1 MDLAHLIDHT
11 LLKPYCTLAE
21 VKEICNQAIE
31 YQFAA
36 VCIPPYYVKDA
47 SHLLNG
53 ANIKVATVVGFP
65 MGYATTAAKV
75 EEIKRAIDEG
85 ADELDAVVNL
95 CAAKNGTWNYIK
107 NELESLTTACHMMGK
122 VLKAII
128 ETGALDKS
136 ELLKLA
142 ELCVSAEVDYVK
154 TSTGFNAPGASLEA
168 VTLLRSVLPKE
179 IKIKASGGIKDRHF
193 AEQLVQAGANRIG
206 TSSGI
211 QIIKG

>member
-11 LLKPYCTLAE
+11 LLKPYCTLSE

-75 EEIKRAIDEG
+75 EEIKRCIDEG

-107 NELESLTTACHMMGK
+107 NELESLTTACHMRGK

-128 ETGALDKS
+128 ETGAMSIKFIACSNLS
-136 ELLKLA
+136 VRS
-142 ELCVSAEVDYVK
+142 CRSRSS
-154 TSTGFNAPGASLEA
+154 TS
-168 VTLLRSVLPKE
+168 
-179 IKIKASGGIKDRHF
+179 
-193 AEQLVQAGANRIG
+193 
-206 TSSGI
+206 
-211 QIIKG
+211 